1 MARGRILAGLVVL
14 LAVAG
19 FLAWWLTRVPVQG
32 PLKLTALHFSDLPG
46 WPTGDPKQA
55 LLALQRSCKVL
66 TADADDARVGSYGGT
81 VGDWRPAC
89 DASYRADAN
98 AARDFFEQWFEP
110 VEISAGEAKNG
121 LFTGYFEPEIHASR
135 LHRGRYQTP
144 VYGLPSDL
152 VSVDLGQFRDAFKG
166 EHIAGR
172 IEQHRLVPYASRA
185 EIDAKGLKTAAV
197 LFYADD
203 PVAVFFLHIQG
214 SGRVAFDDGTTAR
227 VLYAGENGHPY
238 TAIGKTLIAGGSL
251 KKSEVSLQTIR
262 DWLIAHPDKAAE
274 VMQSDASF
282 IFFKEMPIGDPNLG
296 AIGAENL
303 PLTPGGSIAIDMRIH
318 PLGAPFFVSTTT
330 PDGKAFDRLFV
341 AQDTGG
347 AIRGPVRADIFFGFG
362 PQAEK
367 LAGEMK
373 QSGRMFALLPK
384 PVAAR
389 IR

>member
-32 PLKLTALHFSDLPG
+32 PLRLTALHFPDLPG
-46 WPTGDPKQA
+46 WAAGDPKRA
-55 LLALQRSCKVL
+55 LLAFQRSCKAL
-66 TADADDARVGSYGGT
+66 TADADDTRVGNYGGT
-81 VGDWRPAC
+81 VGDWRGAC
-89 DASYRADAN
+89 EASYRAD

-110 VEISAGEAKNG
+110 AEVSAGDAKDG

-135 LHRGRYQTP
+135 LHRGKYQTP

-152 VSVDLGQFRDAFKG
+152 VSVDLGQFREAFKG

-172 IEQHRLVPYASRA
+172 IDQHRLVPYASRA
-185 EIDAKGLKTAAV
+185 EIDAKGLKTAPV

-238 TAIGKTLIAGGSL
+238 TAIGKTLIADGAL
-251 KKSEVSLQTIR
+251 KKSEVSLQSIR
-262 DWLIAHPDKAAE
+262 DWLIAHPDKAGA
-274 VMQSDASF
+274 VMESDASF

-296 AIGAENL
+296 ATGSENL
-303 PLTPGGSIAIDMRIH
+303 PLTPNGSIAVDTRLH
-318 PLGAPFFVSTTT
+318 PLGVPFFIATTT

-347 AIRGPVRADIFFGFG
+347 AIRGAVRADVFFGFG
-362 PQAEK
+362 PEAEK

-373 QSGRMFALLPK
+373 QPGRMFVLLPK

-389 IR
+389 LR